1 MQVKNDWVIENNNF
15 RYFDNNSQVI
25 AQVYKFRGIWHA
37 YVLGMEKQIQ
47 DKQLRVVL
55 EQVDIALKQCG
66 WEWEL

>member
-1 MQVKNDWVIENNNF
+1 MQVRNDWVIENNNY
-15 RYFDNNSQVI
+15 RYFDDNSQVI

-66 WEWEL
+66 WE

>member
-1 MQVKNDWVIENNNF
+1 MQARNKWIIENNNY
-15 RYFDNNSQVI
+15 RYFDDNSQVI

-55 EQVDIALKQCG
+55 EQVDSALKECLG
-66 WEWEL
+66 

>member
-1 MQVKNDWVIENNNF
+1 MQVRNDWVIENNNY
-15 RYFDNNSQVI
+15 RYFDNDSQVI

-66 WEWEL
+66 WE

>member
-1 MQVKNDWVIENNNF
+1 MQVRNDWVIENNNY

-66 WEWEL
+66 WE